1 MSTMLNFKYGLH
13 RNLPA
18 YDSAKVGS
26 IYVTTDE
33 QAMYVDLPAGRI
45 RVSQLITLSG
55 IEEWQKLTPPYSTE
69 AFYYIA
75 DANALLKYSG
85 KEWVQ
90 INSTKAISDALDEFK
105 ASVDADFIAVN
116 SRLDSHDT
124 DITTLKSNV
133 SQLQGDVQD
142 LHGTV
147 NNHDARLEIA
157 EGNITTLQNDLA
169 SEIAT
174 RAEKDTKHDT
184 DIAELQTKLAEE
196 INRSTAK
203 DDELDA
209 AIKAEAS
216 RADAAEK
223 VNAAAIAANT
233 AAIEQEVA
241 DRKAADTNLQ
251 EQITSND
258 NDITKLQ
265 NDLSQETTDRKAA
278 DVALEAKITTNA
290 ESIASNKAAIDQE
303 VLDRKTAIQE
313 LQDRID
319 QGGTNLTDLQNKLDQ
334 EIADRKAKDTEFEK
348 GISDNAANIAS
359 NAAAIATNKEAFDA
373 EVKRSTEED
382 QRLAGLIQTNT
393 TNISTNKSAI
403 DQEIKDR
410 AAADAALQSAI
421 DTEIEERKQA
431 VKDLTDTVTS
441 NMQTADA
448 MKFMGTVSS
457 AAELLSKEEGAEVGH
472 TYKAVAEFM
481 DGDVVTISFAND
493 DEKVYIGDLLIA
505 SGTEVDGKITGEVT
519 WLHVPSGYTADYN
532 PELSVADGGNNSAT
546 VSLTSGAASG
556 TGDLGNVVFE
566 AAADSCVT
574 VSSNGTNVV
583 VGMAWGTF

>member
-13 RNLPA
+13 KNLPA

-45 RVSQLITLSG
+45 RVSQLITLSN
-55 IEEWQKLTPPYSTE
+55 ITEWESLVPPYSTE

-75 DANALLKYSG
+75 DVNALLKYSG
-85 KEWVQ
+85 TGWVQ
-90 INSTKAISDALDEFK
+90 INSTKAITDALEDFK
-105 ASVDADFIAVN
+105 ADVKVKIETIN
-116 SRLDSHDT
+116 GRLDNHDT
-124 DITTLKSNV
+124 DITTLKGNV
-133 SQLQGDVQD
+133 TQLQTDVQD
-142 LHGTV
+142 LRADV
-147 NNHDARLEIA
+147 DSHDARLDTA
-157 EGNITTLQNDLA
+157 EDDIKTLRNDLA

-174 RAEKDTKHDT
+174 RTENDTKHDEA
-184 DIAELQTKLAEE
+184 IADLQTKLAEE
-196 INRSTAK
+196 ISRSTTK
-203 DDELDA
+203 DDALDA

-216 RADAAEK
+216 RADTAEK
-223 VNAAAIAANT
+223 ANAAAIAANAT
-233 AAIEQEVA
+233 AIEQEVA
-241 DRKAADTNLQ
+241 DRTAAITNLQ
-251 EQITSND
+251 KQVTDND

-265 NDLSQETTDRKAA
+265 ENLTKEIADRTNA
-278 DVALEAKITTNA
+278 DSALDGKITTNTEAIA
-290 ESIASNKAAIDQE
+290 ENKAAIEQE
-303 VLDRKTAIQE
+303 VSDREKAIE
-313 LQDRID
+313 KLQNQID
-319 QGGTNLTDLQNKLDQ
+319 QDGTDLTDLQNALND
-334 EIADRKAKDTEFEK
+334 EITERKAKNTEHEK
-348 GISDNAANIAS
+348 SIADNAANIAA
-359 NAAAIATNKEAFDA
+359 NAADIATNRADFDT
-373 EVKRSTEED
+373 EVKRSTDED
-382 QRLAGLIQTNT
+382 KRLAGLIQTNT
-393 TNISTNKSAI
+393 TNISANKEAI

-410 AAADAALQSAI
+410 TAAEAELKAAI
-421 DTEIEERKQA
+421 DQEVADRKQA
-431 VKDLTDTVTS
+431 VKDLTDTVTN

-457 AAELLSKEEGAEVGH
+457 AAELLAKETAAEIGH

-505 SGTEVDGKITGEVT
+505 SGTEVDGKITEDVT

-532 PELSVADGGNNSAT
+532 PELSVADGENNSAT

-556 TGDLGNVVFE
+556 TGDLGSVTFK

-574 VSSNGTNVV
+574 VSSNGADLV